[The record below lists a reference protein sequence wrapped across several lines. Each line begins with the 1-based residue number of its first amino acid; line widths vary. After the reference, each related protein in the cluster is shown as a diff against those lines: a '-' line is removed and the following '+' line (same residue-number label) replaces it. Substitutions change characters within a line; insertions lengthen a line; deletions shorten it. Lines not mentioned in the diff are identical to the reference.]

1 MKKRQSMALKKSPF
15 KNIYAGGGIGGT
27 SGYLVGAK
35 IGGSV
40 GGLPG
45 AAVGAI
51 AGGLIG
57 ATIGQGY
64 ATAKSYRDKIL
75 ESEDRMDTLKGDFQ
89 DLSTDNI
96 FRNVKNPYANIDPNF
111 ENVYEDM
118 VGVDRTATDIAT
130 EAFNQ
135 QQANALQQMQEM
147 GMINAQQ
154 IANAQL
160 KQQQQVT
167 ATLAEQT
174 RQADILRAQ
183 GAAQVQQMERQ
194 TENRSFTFSAVEE
207 RKENDNNTLLFT
219 GYASVFDKAYG
230 VRDSKGVYEETIK
243 QGAFKKTLQEQDDVR
258 FLVNHDGI
266 PLARTSSGTLELEEE
281 GIDVATIP

>member
-1 MKKRQSMALKKSPF
+1 MNKRKSMALKKSPF
-15 KNIYAGGGIGGT
+15 KNMYVGGTVGGAGGAKLGAMIGSAVPGVGT
-27 SGYLVGAK
+27 TIGA
-35 IGGSV
+35 V
-40 GGLPG
+40 
-45 AAVGAI
+45 

-57 ATIGQGY
+57 ATIGKGY

-75 ESEDRMDTLKGDFQ
+75 ESEGRLDTLKGDFQ
-89 DLSTDNI
+89 DLSTGNI
-96 FRNVKNPYANIDPNF
+96 FKDVKNPYANIQTNF

-118 VGVDRTATDIAT
+118 VGVNRTATDIAT

-147 GMINAQQ
+147 GMVNAQQ

-174 RQADILRAQ
+174 RQADILRAR

-194 TENRSFTFSAVEE
+194 AEMQVAQGGFAAEQMR
-207 RKENDNNTLLFT
+207 L
-219 GYASVFDKAYG
+219 
-230 VRDSKGVYEETIK
+230 
-243 QGAFKKTLQEQDDVR
+243 QGAVDARNLEYQKTQGL
-258 FLVNHDGI
+258 
-266 PLARTSSGTLELEEE
+266 LALESGQLEGLRASKLANRGWFQRTFGTFAR
-281 GIDVATIP
+281 V